1 MLAYAKTWHIGI
13 VEYSEFFHD
22 CITTHI
28 QSSIIFT
35 EIGKSCVNLEI
46 QSPGHTDNPG
56 ILRTLTYLQKQ
67 VNPI

>member
-13 VEYSEFFHD
+13 VEYSELFYN

-35 EIGKSCVNLEI
+35 EIGKPCVNLEI

-56 ILRTLTYLQKQ
+56 ILRTLAYLQKQ